1 MQRSID
7 ALYAA
12 SVPAIGW
19 IAAILVLSGYMLMM
33 SKKVSPDG
41 VVYLALNAAGSFG
54 LGLTTI
60 AAHAWQSAVVNVL
73 WLAFGIAPLGRAVA
87 SKVRRV
93 RRARAKARA
102 KAAEVRAAG
111 AVDDSAL
118 WRFAEL
124 RIPAPVT
131 LRLHRGGRRS
141 ACTPRTSRRS
151 RRRHVATGES
161 DRPELTR
168 AA

>member
-33 SKKVSPDG
+33 SKKVSADG

-93 RRARAKARA
+93 RKARAKARA
-102 KAAEVRAAG
+102 ARAITTAAN
-111 AVDDSAL
+111 DSAH
-118 WRFAEL
+118 WRFAEF
-124 RIPAPVT
+124 RVPATVA
-131 LRLHRGGRRS
+131 LRLHRGGRHS
-141 ACTPRTSRRS
+141 ECIPRTSRRS
-151 RRRHVATGES
+151 RRRHVATGEA
-161 DRPELTR
+161 DRPVLTR

>member
-12 SVPAIGW
+12 SVPTIGW

-33 SKKVSPDG
+33 SKKVSADG
-41 VVYLALNAAGSFG
+41 VVYLGLNAAGSFG

-93 RRARAKARA
+93 RKARA
-102 KAAEVRAAG
+102 KVRAAR
-111 AVDDSAL
+111 AL
-118 WRFAEL
+118 DASVNDAAHWRFAEL
-124 RIPAPVT
+124 RVPAPVA

-141 ACTPRTSRRS
+141 DCTPRGSRRAG
-151 RRRHVATGES
+151 RRHPVTGES